1 MLSFKRQ
8 SSKLWNLTN
17 LKDLT
22 NKMNW
27 QILRLTM
34 TVTSSEAFNAEQS
47 QIYILP
53 VSASTSDIQGINIKL
68 INENL
73 GDKIMFFS
81 DDTKIFTPHKKWT
94 NISLT
99 CTVDLCKILQSMQKG
114 AWLLRDLIFP
124 SSFNRLYLQTCIEQ
138 D

>member
-1 MLSFKRQ
+1 
-8 SSKLWNLTN
+8 
-17 LKDLT
+17 
-22 NKMNW
+22 MNW

-34 TVTSSEAFNAEQS
+34 TVKSSEALNAEQS

-81 DDTKIFTPHKKWT
+81 DDTKIFTPHKKWQT
-94 NISLT
+94 
-99 CTVDLCKILQSMQKG
+99 
-114 AWLLRDLIFP
+114 FP
-124 SSFNRLYLQTCIEQ
+124 WHAL
-138 D
+138 

>member
-1 MLSFKRQ
+1 
-8 SSKLWNLTN
+8 
-17 LKDLT
+17 
-22 NKMNW
+22 
-27 QILRLTM
+27 M

-81 DDTKIFTPHKKWT
+81 DFHT
-94 NISLT
+94 S
-99 CTVDLCKILQSMQKG
+99 QKMNKH
-114 AWLLRDLIFP
+114 FP
-124 SSFNRLYLQTCIEQ
+124 DMHCRLM
-138 D
+138 